1 LSKINHLKPKK
12 TLSERLTTKYQLVIR
27 NEENLAE
34 KSNIGFTYA
43 KLMVL
48 SATLFL
54 VLFIGSLFLSK
65 TLLAKWF
72 DPKHAQMEANKKLYE
87 LAIKVDSLA
96 IEVNQKD
103 MFIQN
108 FQRILSGDT
117 STGFADPA
125 QALGGDV
132 KPVEA
137 VGNLNLAASD
147 SSFRKE
153 FEKSEFSVVSLT
165 SAKYRELEAIFFF
178 TPITGFISDHYDV
191 KKGHYG
197 VDIVAKSNEPVKC
210 LADGMVIMASWTQDS
225 GNVIA
230 VQHRGNLVS
239 VYKHNAGLLK
249 KVGNFVNAGEIIS
262 IVGNSGEMTDG
273 PHLHFEMWYNGNSL
287 NPEDF
292 VTF

>member
-1 LSKINHLKPKK
+1 MKPKK

-48 SATLFL
+48 SASLFL
-54 VLFIGSLFLSK
+54 ILFIGSLFLSK

-87 LAIKVDSLA
+87 LAVKVDSLA
-96 IEVNQKD
+96 VEVNQKD

-117 STGFADPA
+117 SSGFADPA
-125 QALGGDV
+125 QALSGEGKSPKGVGD
-132 KPVEA
+132 
-137 VGNLNLAASD
+137 LNLASSD
-147 SSFRKE
+147 SLFRKE
-153 FEKSEFSVVSLT
+153 FEKSEFSVISLT
-165 SAKYRELEAIFFF
+165 DTKYRELAEIFFF
-178 TPITGFISDHYDV
+178 TPITGFVSDHYDV
-191 KKGHYG
+191 KKGHFG

-210 LADGMVIMASWTQDS
+210 LADGMVIMSSWTQDS

-239 VYKHNAGLLK
+239 LYKHNAGLLK

>member
-1 LSKINHLKPKK
+1 
-12 TLSERLTTKYQLVIR
+12 
-27 NEENLAE
+27 
-34 KSNIGFTYA
+34 
-43 KLMVL
+43 MVL
-48 SATLFL
+48 SASLFL
-54 VLFIGSLFLSK
+54 ILFIGSLFLSK

-87 LAIKVDSLA
+87 LAVKVDSLA
-96 IEVNQKD
+96 VEVSQKD

-117 STGFADPA
+117 SSGFADPA
-125 QALGGDV
+125 QALSSEGKSPKGVGD
-132 KPVEA
+132 
-137 VGNLNLAASD
+137 LNLASSD
-147 SSFRKE
+147 SLFRKE
-153 FEKSEFSVVSLT
+153 FEKSEFSVISLT
-165 SAKYRELEAIFFF
+165 DSKYRELAEIFFF
-178 TPITGFISDHYDV
+178 TPITGFVSDHYDV
-191 KKGHYG
+191 KKGHFG

-210 LADGMVIMASWTQDS
+210 LADGMVIMSSWTQDS

-239 VYKHNAGLLK
+239 LYKHNAGLLK